1 MLTPFDDYPIHPS
14 ADPIAS
20 PATGDPNHYD
30 RYWFNGHQ
38 KDGEFYFGAAMGHYP
53 VRGVIDAAFSL
64 VHSDVEHSVYASGT
78 MPLDRSTAVGPIRIE
93 VTEPIRTI
101 RYVVEPNEHGIE
113 CDLTFRATTVA
124 VEEPRQR
131 TTSPE
136 GILTMDHTRLTQ
148 WGTWEGTI
156 SVDGDELRID
166 PSEVPG
172 TRDRSW
178 GMRSVGQQLETN
190 WGRRPPQAF
199 WLWAPLHFADRYTHL
214 ALHEYPDGT
223 RWLETS
229 LVLDPLPD
237 GAAPWSTAGVTEC
250 HDLRFELDFEP
261 GRREIRRADFWFEHP
276 DEGEVHIELEKVFTF
291 RMRGIGYSHPYWGH
305 GTSHGE
311 LETGR
316 ESIKLD
322 DFDPLDWSSLHLQ
335 NLVIARIGD
344 REGVGVLEQA
354 HFGPHTPSG
363 LTGFLDGFGS

>member
-1 MLTPFDDYPIHPS
+1 
-14 ADPIAS
+14 
-20 PATGDPNHYD
+20 
-30 RYWFNGHQ
+30 
-38 KDGEFYFGAAMGHYP
+38 
-53 VRGVIDAAFSL
+53 
-64 VHSDVEHSVYASGT
+64 
-78 MPLDRSTAVGPIRIE
+78 MPLDRSTAIGPIRIE
-93 VTEPIRTI
+93 VVEPIHTI

-131 TTSPE
+131 TTSPT

-178 GMRSVGQQLETN
+178 GMRPVGQQLATN
-190 WGRRPPQAF
+190 WAAATPQAF

-229 LVLDPLPD
+229 LVLDPIPD
-237 GAAPWSTAGVTEC
+237 GAAPWSTAGVTGVPRPS
-250 HDLRFELDFEP
+250 LRARL
-261 GRREIRRADFWFEHP
+261 RARAGARSNGAEFWFEHP
-276 DEGEVHIELEKVFTF
+276 EEGEVHIELEKVFTF

-335 NLVIARIGD
+335 NLVIARMGD
-344 REGVGVLEQA
+344 RTGVGVLEEA

-363 LTGFLDGFGS
+363 LTGFLDGFGSWRPDSADAGRRHANRWPPLTRG

>member
-38 KDGEFYFGAAMGHYP
+38 KQGEFYIGATMGHYP
-53 VRGVIDAAFSL
+53 VRGVVDAGFSL
-64 VHSDVEHSVYASGT
+64 VRNRVEHSVFASGR
-78 MPLDRSTAVGPIRIE
+78 MPIDRSTQIGPIRIE
-93 VTEPIRTI
+93 VVEPIRTI

-113 CDLTFRATTVA
+113 ADLIFRATTVA

-131 TTSPE
+131 SISPQ
-136 GILTMDHTRLTQ
+136 GILTNDHTRLTQ
-148 WGTWEGTI
+148 WGTWDGTI
-156 SVDGDELRID
+156 SVDGDELRVD
-166 PSEVPG
+166 PSDVPG

-178 GMRSVGQQLETN
+178 GVRPVGEQLTTN
-190 WGRRPPQAF
+190 WARRDRQAF
-199 WLWAPLHFADRYTHL
+199 WLWAPLHFDDRYTHL

-229 LVLDPLPD
+229 LVLDPLPE
-237 GAAPWSTAGVTEC
+237 GADPWSTAGVTQC
-250 HDLRFELDFEP
+250 RDLRYELEFEP
-261 GRREIRRADFWFEHP
+261 GRREIKRAEFWFVHP
-276 DEGEVHIELEKVFTF
+276 TEGQLHIELEKVFTF

-305 GTSHGE
+305 GTNHGD

-322 DFDPLDWSSLHLQ
+322 DFDPLDFSSLHLQ
-335 NLVIARIGD
+335 NLVTARMDD
-344 REGVGVLEQA
+344 RIGVGVLEEA
-354 HFGPHTPSG
+354 HIGPHVPTG
-363 LTGFLDGFGS
+363 LTGLVDGYAT